1 MTAASCFK
9 GDFLAGNGAVDLG
22 AAVLSAGK
30 GGQRLKGCL
39 AEEAKAVHENKIPA
53 FLIKVKCLSE

>member
-39 AEEAKAVHENKIPA
+39 AEEAKAVH
-53 FLIKVKCLSE
+53 